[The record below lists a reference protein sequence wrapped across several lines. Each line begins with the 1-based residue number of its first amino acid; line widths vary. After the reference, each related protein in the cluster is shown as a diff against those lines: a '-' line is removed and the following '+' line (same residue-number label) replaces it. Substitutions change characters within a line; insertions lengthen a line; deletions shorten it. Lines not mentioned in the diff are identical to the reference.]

1 MFKKLLNVRVTLVLL
16 GSMLLAVLG
25 GRGAMAQVTSAAING
40 VVTDQKGAPLPGAT
54 VVAVHEPSGTR
65 YGTTTNAEGRYSLPA
80 VRTGG
85 PYQVTS
91 SYVGFKD
98 RVEAGFST
106 ALGVSAVINFVL
118 LDEGTQLSE
127 VVVTSQRNDTFNSE
141 KTGAATNISSQ
152 QLRSL
157 PSISRS
163 LNDFTRL
170 TPQSNGNGNFA
181 GRDGRYNNV
190 TVDGSNFNNNFGLSA
205 ENLPG
210 GGAQPISLDA
220 IEEVQVNIAPY
231 DVRQANFTGA
241 GINAI
246 TRSGGNQFKGTA
258 YTFYRDQ
265 SFSGTKVGDVEVANI
280 QKVTNQIIGG
290 SLGGPIIKNKLFFFV
305 NGEYEKNVRPGTA
318 FAPTGSSTA
327 TDPSNTSRTTVADL
341 QLVSNFVRDR
351 YGYETGAYEN
361 FANNFTLQNTK
372 ILARIDWN
380 INDRNKL
387 SLRYTNLNN
396 TDDQIINGTSAP
408 NPRFSS
414 NRISQNS
421 YSYANSQYGFK
432 NTVQS
437 LALELNS
444 TFGGKLSNQLLGTFT
459 NIRDQRTSPS
469 SPFPF
474 VDILKGGDSYIS
486 LGYEL
491 FTFKNDVKNN
501 TFNIID
507 NLTYYAGKHVLTAG
521 VSYENMD
528 FGNSFIRYGTSY
540 YRFSSIESF
549 IGGGNPTAFAYT
561 YPLAGNDTYAQL
573 NFGQASV
580 YAQDEFNVT
589 KDFKVTLGVRID
601 APIYGKPPLT
611 NPAVSALTF
620 ANGEKIN
627 TGLWPNTKP
636 GVSPRIG
643 FNWNKGNTLQIRGG
657 TGIFNGRIPF
667 VWFTNQPTNAG
678 MSQFTYETTTAA
690 DLAKLKFNPDPT
702 AYLSTLPQIAGQ
714 TSPSSLAVVDPEFKM
729 PQVWRTNFAV
739 EKKLP
744 GRLTVGVE
752 GIYTKEMTTVYQRNI
767 NQAAPVGTLTGPDN
781 RPVWSGSNTTRRVNP
796 AISEAMVLG
805 NTNQGS
811 SLFLTAQVSKAFNN
825 GFYASASYTFNDTKD
840 VTGNPGSQ
848 AASAWSGNVAVG
860 DLNNLPLSPSNYAV
874 PHRVIGSVSY
884 KVSYLKTLATTISL
898 FYQGQ
903 HQGRFSYRYANDL
916 NGDGVTAD
924 LLYVPR
930 DASEITFSPITT
942 GTGATATV
950 KYTPEQQAAA
960 FMNYVN
966 QDTYLS
972 SRKGQYAE
980 RNGALLPWLNQVDMK
995 ILQDFG
1001 VKVGNRVHKLQA
1013 SIDVF
1018 NVGNLLNSDW
1028 GVRSRTTISNSAL
1041 LTAVTSTP
1049 LTAAR
1054 PTYRL
1059 VETGGQLPT
1068 STFVNNVIASNTW
1081 YAQVGLRYIFD

>member
-1 MFKKLLNVRVTLVLL
+1 MSKKLLQFRSILVLVV
-16 GSMLLAVLG
+16 GVLLAVLSG
-25 GRGAMAQVTSAAING
+25 SGAVAQVTSASING
-40 VVTDQKGAPLPGAT
+40 VVTDQQESPLPGAT
-54 VVAVHEPSGTR
+54 VVAIHEPSGTR

-85 PYQVTS
+85 PYQVTA

-98 RVEAGFST
+98 KVEAGFST
-106 ALGVSAVINFVL
+106 ALGVNAVINFTL
-118 LDEGTQLSE
+118 ADEGKQLSE
-127 VVVTSQRNDTFNSE
+127 VVVTSQRGEVFNAE

-163 LNDFTRL
+163 LDDFTRL

-190 TVDGSNFNNNFGLSA
+190 TVDGSNFNNNFGLSSD
-205 ENLPG
+205 NLPG
-210 GGAQPISLDA
+210 GGSQPISLDA

-246 TRSGGNQFKGTA
+246 TRSGSNKFKGTA

-265 SFSGTKVGDVEVANI
+265 SFSGTKLGDAEITNI
-280 QKVTNQIIGG
+280 QKVTNQIYGG
-290 SLGGPIIKNKLFFFV
+290 SLGGPLIKNKLFFFV
-305 NGEYEKNVRPGTA
+305 NGEYEKNVRPGTS
-318 FAPTGSSTA
+318 FVPTGSTTPA
-327 TDPSNTSRTTVADL
+327 DPSNISRTTVADL
-341 QLVSNFVRDR
+341 QRVSDFVRNT

-361 FANNFTLQNTK
+361 FANNFTRQNTK
-372 ILARIDWN
+372 FLARIDWN
-380 INDRNKL
+380 INDKNKL
-387 SLRYTNLNN
+387 SLRYTDLNN
-396 TDDQIINGTSAP
+396 TDDQLINGTSAP
-408 NPRFSS
+408 NPRSSS

-421 YSYANSQYGFK
+421 MSYANSQYGFK
-432 NTVQS
+432 NTVRS

-474 VDILKGGDSYIS
+474 VDIQSGGDSYIS

-491 FTFKNDVKNN
+491 FSYKNDVKNN

-507 NLTYYAGKHVLTAG
+507 NVTYYAGKHVLTAG

-528 FGNSFIRYGTSY
+528 FGNSFLRYGTSY
-540 YRFSSIESF
+540 YRYSSVNDF
-549 IGGGNPTAFAYT
+549 LTGAAPNAFAYT
-561 YPLAGNDTYAQL
+561 YPLPGNDTYAQL
-573 NFGQASV
+573 NFGQFSI

-589 KDFKVTLGVRID
+589 KDFKVTLGVRVD
-601 APIYGKPPLT
+601 APIYRKPPLE
-611 NPAVSALTF
+611 NPAVSALSF

-627 TGLWPNTKP
+627 TGLWPNTRP
-636 GVSPRIG
+636 GISPRIG
-643 FNWNKGNTLQIRGG
+643 FNWNKDNTLQIRGG
-657 TGIFNGRIPF
+657 TGVFNGRIPF

-678 MSQFTYETTTAA
+678 MSQFTYETTRAA
-690 DLAKLKFNPDPT
+690 DLANFKFNPNPE
-702 AYLSTLPQIAGQ
+702 AYLSALPQVAGQ
-714 TSPSSLAVVDPEFKM
+714 TSPSSLAVVDQNFKM
-729 PQVWRTNFAV
+729 PQVWRTNFAI

-744 GRLTVGVE
+744 GKLTVGFE
-752 GIYTKEMTTVYQRNI
+752 GIYTKELTTVYQRNI
-767 NQAAPVGTLTGPDN
+767 NQAAPVGTLIGPDN
-781 RPVWSGSNTTRRVNP
+781 RPVWSGNATTRRVNST
-796 AISEAMVLG
+796 ISEAMVLS

-848 AASAWSGNVAVG
+848 AASAWSGNVSVG
-860 DLNNLPLSPSNYAV
+860 SLNSLELSPSNYAI

-884 KVSYLKTLATTISL
+884 KFSYLKTWGTTFSL

-903 HQGRFSYRYANDL
+903 HQGRFSYRYTNDL
-916 NGDGVTAD
+916 NGDGITAD
-924 LLYVPR
+924 LMYIPR
-930 DASEITFSPITT
+930 DASEITFSPVTT
-942 GTGATATV
+942 GSGANTVV
-950 KYTPEQQAAA
+950 KYSPEQQATA

-966 QDTYLS
+966 QDKYLS

-1001 VKVGNRVHKLQA
+1001 VQVGNRVHKLQA

-1018 NVGNLLNSDW
+1018 NIGNLLNSNW
-1028 GVRSRTTISNSAL
+1028 GVRSRTVISNSAP
-1041 LTAVTSTP
+1041 LTAVTSAP
-1049 LTAAR
+1049 ITAAK

-1059 VETGGQLPT
+1059 VESGGQLPT
-1068 STFVNNVIASNTW
+1068 STFVNNIIASNTW